1 MVNAKA
7 RGIELKVIEEDF
19 DRAAIKR
26 AIGQFERINK
36 RGAEFNNGFTA
47 QCFLN
52 GY

>member
-7 RGIELKVIEEDF
+7 RGIELKVIEENF

-36 RGAEFNNGFTA
+36 RGSNLDDSFAAE
-47 QCFLN
+47 CFLDE
-52 GY
+52 